1 MIWVLWTMEASVSV
15 QPSARTKPADVLR
28 YPGRLRHLEEYV
40 VFSLVHFHQ
49 IWQEGAFTVT
59 SVS

>member
-1 MIWVLWTMEASVSV
+1 MEASVSV